1 MTLPA
6 TCTCSAVGACTEPT
20 PKVSCPFMYR
30 RYRKRTTCCGV
41 WGVGTGRELLSGVCV
56 CVCEVRCS
64 MWGRVG
70 LCGVVSDCVGSCV
83 DGLGC
88 GADERT
94 GRVRARRVGGRA
106 RRGVGERT
114 WGGSVSCVQKVE
126 AGHERVF
133 VCVWV
138 CVCVGGCVGVCVG
151 GWVGGCIH
159 IHIHACVRVSAH
171 EHY

>member
-1 MTLPA
+1 M
-6 TCTCSAVGACTEPT
+6 
-20 PKVSCPFMYR
+20 
-30 RYRKRTTCCGV
+30 
-41 WGVGTGRELLSGVCV
+41 
-56 CVCEVRCS
+56 
-64 MWGRVG
+64 
-70 LCGVVSDCVGSCV
+70 

-138 CVCVGGCVGVCVG
+138 HSHLHALHGKLLCSCVCVCVCVCFCDLCGVFMLSVRDG
-151 GWVGGCIH
+151 GWAVLGY
-159 IHIHACVRVSAH
+159 VRFLFSVP
-171 EHY
+171 